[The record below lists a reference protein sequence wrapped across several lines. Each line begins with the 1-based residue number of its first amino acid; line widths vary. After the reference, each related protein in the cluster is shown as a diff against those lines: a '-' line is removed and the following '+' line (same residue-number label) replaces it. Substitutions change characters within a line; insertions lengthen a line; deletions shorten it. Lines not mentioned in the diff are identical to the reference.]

1 MRSFF
6 RLTLPPLLPVA
17 LLVAVALISGWNL
30 QHSPVEYLPDG
41 TIDNGPELGAGAII
55 LLSPIVYFVLLAMH
69 VIVLY
74 IARIKRLRP
83 LPCWLIVIV
92 LSTCALSTWG
102 IHHQPVGSPVFQEV
116 VFAFVLSIVLFAP
129 LGSSSFLLNRALNRN
144 GI

>member
-30 QHSPVEYLPDG
+30 QHSPVEY
-41 TIDNGPELGAGAII
+41 
-55 LLSPIVYFVLLAMH
+55 

-92 LSTCALSTWG
+92 LSTYALSTWG